1 MEVKKSPKADLEPG
15 KPTWLLLGYVIV
27 LAFMFVAFEWSKRDV
42 KIDTSQVVQ
51 DIEFE
56 EDIMPITEQDNTPPP
71 PPPPPEEVPKAVTEI
86 LDVVDDDEDIDEVEI
101 QSVEDTGQKVEIK
114 QFTGPT
120 VIKKEEP
127 KEEEIFQIVEDM
139 PEFPGGMGE
148 LMKYLGKNIK
158 YPTIA
163 QENGIQ
169 GRVVVAFV
177 VNRDGSIVDPE
188 VVRGVDPSL
197 DKEAVRVITSM
208 PKWKPGKQRG
218 QTVRVKYTVPVTF
231 RLK

>member
-27 LAFMFVAFEWSKRDV
+27 LAFMFVAFEWSKRDI

-56 EDIMPITEQDNTPPP
+56 EEIMPITEQENIPPP
-71 PPPPPEEVPKAVTEI
+71 PPPPAEVPQQVPEI
-86 LDVVDDDEDIDEVEI
+86 LNIVDDDQDVEDVQI
-101 QSVEDTGQKVEIK
+101 QSNEDLGEKVEIK
-114 QFTGPT
+114 QFVAPT
-120 VIKKEEP
+120 VIEKEEP
-127 KEEEIFQIVEDM
+127 KEEEIFVVVEDM
-139 PEFPGGMGE
+139 PEPPGGIAE
-148 LMKYLGKNIK
+148 LMKFLGKNIK

-169 GRVVVAFV
+169 GRVVVEFV
-177 VNRDGSIVDPE
+177 VNKDGTIVDPR

-197 DKEAVRVITSM
+197 DKEAIRVKKKKK
-208 PKWKPGKQRG
+208 KWKPGKQG
-218 QTVRVKYTVPVTF
+218 GKPVRVKYTVPVTF